1 MQTLILLGSPSDKKI
16 TEKGLEILKE
26 LHISFDLRIASAH
39 RSPELVSDLVRDF
52 DAQGGESCICV
63 AGKSA
68 HLAGV
73 VAAHTLRPVIGVPVF
88 TPETAGFDALL
99 SMGQMPKGIPV
110 ATMGLGSSGFINAC
124 LFTASIIAVKQ
135 EDTMEALQR
144 FRARQLQE
152 VMEADEKNRIEYR
165 PFEIN

>member
-26 LHISFDLRIASAH
+26 LTISFDLRVASAH
-39 RSPELVSDLVRDF
+39 RSPELVLDLVRDF
-52 DAQGGESCICV
+52 DTQGGETCICV

-73 VAAHTLRPVIGVPVF
+73 VAAHTVRPVIGVPVF

-110 ATMGLGSSGFINAC
+110 ATMGLGSAGFINAC
-124 LFTASIIAVKQ
+124 LFTASIIATKQ
-135 EDTMEALQR
+135 DHMMTALQQ
-144 FRARQLQE
+144 FREKQLRE
-152 VMEADEKNRIEYR
+152 VMEADEQNRIEFR
-165 PFEIN
+165 P